1 MSAPAATDVYKV
13 EVAANVQYSNKV
25 HKAENSYDNNLP
37 NVPNYEA
44 LGMDESKE
52 NKRPNSP
59 MSPNVDG
66 KASDNANITNNGR
79 PTSASFRSPTI

>member
-1 MSAPAATDVYKV
+1 MSAPAATDMYKG
-13 EVAANVQYSNKV
+13 EVAANVKYSDRI

-44 LGMDESKE
+44 LGMDDSKE

-59 MSPNVDG
+59 MSPNGDS
-66 KASDNANITNNGR
+66 KASDNVKN
-79 PTSASFRSPTI
+79 